1 MDYSINLG
9 GNDML
14 KRVKQVVAAVTAEIT
29 TADQLFVSQYLN
41 TKEQTLFWG
50 MNLPDQ
56 RHVLNVA
63 YTALK
68 LAEKQKDIDKNLL
81 VLCALLHDVGKVKGD
96 VSTMDKIMTVIGHKI
111 SPGWAKKWGR
121 LGRGNKYK
129 NLRHAFYIY
138 FHHAQRSATML
149 QRIGTNPQVV
159 EIVAKHHKTPADH
172 DRLELVLLRKA
183 DDLN

>member
-1 MDYSINLG
+1 MSLG
-9 GNDML
+9 GSDML

-29 TADQLFVSQYLN
+29 PEDRLFVNQYLN

-63 YTALK
+63 YTALQ
-68 LAEKQKDIDKNLL
+68 LTVNQENIDENLL
-81 VLCALLHDVGKVKGD
+81 ITCALLHDVGKVKGD
-96 VSTMDKIMTVIGHKI
+96 VSTMDKIMTVIGHKV
-111 SPGWAKKWGR
+111 SPLWAQKWGR
-121 LGRGNKYK
+121 LGRGNKLK

-138 FHHAQRSATML
+138 FHHAQRSANML
-149 QRIGTNPQVV
+149 QEIGTKPQVV
-159 EIVAKHHKTPADH
+159 DIVAKHHKTPADQ
-172 DRLELVLLRKA
+172 DPLELVLLRKS

>member
-1 MDYSINLG
+1 MF
-9 GNDML
+9 

-29 TADQLFVSQYLN
+29 PEDRLFVNRYLN
-41 TKEQTLFWG
+41 MKEQTLFWG

-63 YTALK
+63 YTALQ
-68 LAEKQKDIDKNLL
+68 LAEKQENVDKRLL
-81 VLCALLHDVGKVKGD
+81 VTCALLHDVGKIKGD
-96 VSTMDKIMTVIGHKI
+96 VSTLDKIMTVIGHKV
-111 SPGWAKKWGR
+111 SPQWAKRWGK
-121 LGRGNKYK
+121 LGRGNKLH

-149 QRIGTNPQVV
+149 QKIGVIPQVV
-159 EIVAKHHKTPADH
+159 DIVAKHHKTPADH
-172 DRLELVLLRKA
+172 DPLELVILQKA